1 MANSTI
7 PTPVTPATALED
19 HDLKSRYAT
28 ACRDDI
34 LIDVHYNLDYLRAAL
49 NSEDVFTTLG
59 FGLSNFVGHTQD
71 LLNLAEMRE

>member
-1 MANSTI
+1 MCIS
-7 PTPVTPATALED
+7 LGD
-19 HDLKSRYAT
+19 SYR
-28 ACRDDI
+28 
-34 LIDVHYNLDYLRAAL
+34 L